1 MISRPLPP
9 LDCDRLEDR
18 GHILFSFTSSEPK
31 PHTGPGTQQARLMWV
46 KIDARMAETMAGLG
60 QDSPQ
65 VSENIPKE
73 PATATVPLAEQKDL

>member
-1 MISRPLPP
+1 
-9 LDCDRLEDR
+9 
-18 GHILFSFTSSEPK
+18 
-31 PHTGPGTQQARLMWV
+31 MWV

-73 PATATVPLAEQKDL
+73 PATATVPLAEQTDL